1 MLQLRGLFNGFDI
14 CQSLLNGDLD
24 LRCWKKMALSLKT
37 SFQWFARVKK
47 EEEEK
52 QVVLSYVQTL
62 SD

>member
-1 MLQLRGLFNGFDI
+1 
-14 CQSLLNGDLD
+14 
-24 LRCWKKMALSLKT
+24 MALSLKT

>member
-1 MLQLRGLFNGFDI
+1 MLEKNGTIIENQLSVV
-14 CQSLLNGDLD
+14 CKSQ
-24 LRCWKKMALSLKT
+24 
-37 SFQWFARVKK
+37 K